1 MTYHLQKLLK
11 IEQHEPTTLLE
22 VNPRVPEG
30 QVICCHS
37 DQDTEEQNLIK
48 SINGGD
54 YDSKCSTIIL

>member
-30 QVICCHS
+30 QVI
-37 DQDTEEQNLIK
+37 
-48 SINGGD
+48 
-54 YDSKCSTIIL
+54 